1 MFRLNFKKA
10 FNSLFVFLFIF
21 SIFNDNF
28 LVDHL
33 GENALKGIFLV
44 FILVNIPKLY
54 RNAMNWKMLGEQ
66 KWFFVFLALNYFVM
80 IFNPGNGDRLFEN
93 SLLIISM
100 LVVVVFFIDYDLKL
114 LLYMNWFTL
123 MVSALICF
131 FNSPISEW
139 TFRKTGGTGDP
150 NEFAAEMLSFL
161 FLSVYLYT
169 QNKNLI
175 FIILSSLGFLYSIM
189 FAASMS
195 SFLVLGIMALL
206 ILIRYMSMSFTK
218 SLVATSMSLMVAILL
233 LMIFQEKLE
242 STETVS
248 NLLGRTEQTGTA
260 FTRFNSW
267 KAGLNMFVDK
277 PLMGVGM
284 RMYAENSPKYSSVYL
299 SEDSVAPHNL
309 FIELI
314 AECGIIIF
322 LAFMIFLYDLM
333 SKYFR
338 IIVHT
343 KYFWLYM
350 SLVAYLLM
358 GLTLG
363 VTYNKFLWLSIAM
376 LMNIQ
381 HLLHME
387 ALEEPR
393 RKPEFIDIGQ
403 QGPQTLKNK
412 IAQNSG
418 NLKQLR

>member
-1 MFRLNFKKA
+1 
-10 FNSLFVFLFIF
+10 
-21 SIFNDNF
+21 
-28 LVDHL
+28 
-33 GENALKGIFLV
+33 
-44 FILVNIPKLY
+44 
-54 RNAMNWKMLGEQ
+54 
-66 KWFFVFLALNYFVM
+66 
-80 IFNPGNGDRLFEN
+80 
-93 SLLIISM
+93 
-100 LVVVVFFIDYDLKL
+100 
-114 LLYMNWFTL
+114 
-123 MVSALICF
+123 
-131 FNSPISEW
+131 
-139 TFRKTGGTGDP
+139 
-150 NEFAAEMLSFL
+150 
-161 FLSVYLYT
+161 
-169 QNKNLI
+169 
-175 FIILSSLGFLYSIM
+175 
-189 FAASMS
+189 
-195 SFLVLGIMALL
+195 
-206 ILIRYMSMSFTK
+206 
-218 SLVATSMSLMVAILL
+218 
-233 LMIFQEKLE
+233 
-242 STETVS
+242 
-248 NLLGRTEQTGTA
+248 
-260 FTRFNSW
+260 
-267 KAGLNMFVDK
+267 
-277 PLMGVGM
+277 
-284 RMYAENSPKYSSVYL
+284 MYAENSPKYSSVYL